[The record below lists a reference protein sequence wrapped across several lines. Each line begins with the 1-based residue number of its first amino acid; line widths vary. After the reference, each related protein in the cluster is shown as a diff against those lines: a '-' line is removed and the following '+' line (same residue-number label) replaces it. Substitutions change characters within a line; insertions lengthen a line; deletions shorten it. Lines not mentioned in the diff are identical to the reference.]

1 MPGSMGGGFLTP
13 GIDEFYQVK
22 AVDKTGLFTR
32 MKRVSISRGFDIQ
45 FPVVT
50 DMANKSNAT
59 IRCADKTC
67 PFKINLQ
74 KNVHNPLEEY
84 RIVDITTLAGQEVP
98 SEQVLDKAKAI
109 LDSDAEALVLLE

>member
-1 MPGSMGGGFLTP
+1 MTP

-67 PFKINLQ
+67 PFKIPDRGY
-74 KNVHNPLEEY
+74 HHSGRPRSPL
-84 RIVDITTLAGQEVP
+84 RAG
-98 SEQVLDKAKAI
+98 S
-109 LDSDAEALVLLE
+109 